1 MTTLPVVLDLHVEEA
16 GFLAVLRDYALR
28 APHYDLDELGALEER
43 IEAHLDGLRIA
54 GSAGLEALLE
64 QLGPHTVG
72 EMFASV
78 VLAFEAA
85 DAKALSRLSEHLRS
99 AAETERG
106 YLMALGWLDWA
117 RIEPWI
123 DRMLAAP
130 EPLFRRLG
138 LAACGMHRH
147 DPGAVLLAGLSDVD
161 PSVLARA
168 ARTAGELRRHDLSQ
182 ALQVHRTH
190 MHPATRF
197 WANWATAQMGDQQ
210 ALEPL
215 RLFAEQPGEFQY
227 RAACVLLAWQ
237 AREPSIAWIRQ
248 WVQDPRQRRIGIQAL
263 GLLGDPVSVPWLIQ
277 QMADAPCA
285 RVAGEAF
292 SLITGAD
299 LALLDLELHVL
310 PDFDAGPNDNPEDP
324 HVLMD
329 PDENLPWPN
338 PQSVDAWWQAN
349 GGNFQVGTRYIL
361 GLAQNECSF
370 MQALVSG
377 QQRQRIA
384 AACGLARFRPG
395 EAVFPTS
402 APAWQQKRLLGM
414 TESPDSWL
422 RSHLMNPSAT

>member
-1 MTTLPVVLDLHVEEA
+1 MNTLPVILDLHVEEA

-28 APHYDLDELGALEER
+28 APHYDLDELDALEAR
-43 IEAHLDGLRIA
+43 IEAHLDGLRVA
-54 GSAGLEALLE
+54 GPAGLEALLE
-64 QLGPHTVG
+64 QLGPHAIG

-85 DAKALSRLSEHLRS
+85 NPKVLSRLSEHLRG
-99 AAETERG
+99 AVETERG
-106 YLMALGWLDWA
+106 YRMALGWLDWA
-117 RIEPWI
+117 RISPWI

-147 DPGAVLLAGLSDVD
+147 DPGLAMQTALCDAD
-161 PSVLARA
+161 PRVLARA
-168 ARTAGELRRHDLSQ
+168 ARTAGELRRQDL
-182 ALQVHRTH
+182 LPLIQVHRQH
-190 MHPATRF
+190 HDCATRF
-197 WANWATAQMGDQQ
+197 WANWAAAQMGDQQ

-215 RLFAEQPGEFQY
+215 RSFAEQSGEFQY

-237 AREPSIAWIRQ
+237 PREASIAWIRQ
-248 WVQDPRQRRIGIQAL
+248 LVQNPGQRRIGIEAL

-277 QMADAPCA
+277 HMGDLPYA

-310 PDFDAGPNDNPEDP
+310 PDFDGGPNDDPEDP

-349 GGNFQVGTRYIL
+349 GGHFQAGTRYIL
-361 GLAQNECSF
+361 GLAQNEHSF
-370 MQALVSG
+370 RQALVHG

-384 AACGLARFRPG
+384 AACGLARFRPR
-395 EAVFPTS
+395 EVVFPTS
-402 APAWQQKRLLGM
+402 APAGRQKRLLSKPFG
-414 TESPDSWL
+414 
-422 RSHLMNPSAT
+422 

>member
-1 MTTLPVVLDLHVEEA
+1 MNTLPVILDLHVEEV
-16 GFLAVLRDYALR
+16 GFLAVLRDDALR
-28 APHYDLDELGALEER
+28 APHYDLDELGTLEDR
-43 IEAHLDGLRIA
+43 IEAHLDGLRVA
-54 GSAGLEALLE
+54 GPRGLEALLE
-64 QLGPHTVG
+64 QLGPHAIG
-72 EMFASV
+72 EMFAAV
-78 VLAFEAA
+78 ALAFEVA

-99 AAETERG
+99 CAETERG
-106 YLMALGWLDWA
+106 YLMALGWLDWT
-117 RIEPWI
+117 RIAPWI
-123 DRMLAAP
+123 GRMLGAP
-130 EPLFRRLG
+130 EPVFRRLG

-147 DPGAVLLAGLSDVD
+147 DPGPALLAGLSDVV

-168 ARTAGELRRHDLSQ
+168 ARTAGELRRHDL
-182 ALQVHRTH
+182 LPVIRLHRLHQYPT
-190 MHPATRF
+190 TRF
-197 WANWATAQMGDQQ
+197 WSNWAAAQMGDQQ

-215 RLFAEQPGEFQY
+215 RQFAEQPGEFQY
-227 RAACVLLAWQ
+227 RAVCVLLAWQ

-248 WVQDPRQRRIGIQAL
+248 LVQDPRQRRIGIQAL

-277 QMADAPCA
+277 HMADVPYA

-299 LALLDLELHVL
+299 LAVLDLELQVL

-338 PQSVDAWWQAN
+338 PVRVDAWWQAN

-361 GLAQNECSF
+361 GQAQNESSF
-370 MQALVSG
+370 VQALVHG

-402 APAWQQKRLLGM
+402 APAWRQKRLLGM
-414 TESPDSWL
+414 TDRPG
-422 RSHLMNPSAT
+422 